1 MKAGT
6 WEKKAYDLYHQGVMA
21 AVADGEWHPSDEIH
35 AMILGPD
42 APRWDR
48 LSVSLCIDVLHM
60 VEGRLERRVVVDGDG
75 LLVDYEYRIA
85 EGKA

>member
-1 MKAGT
+1 MKAET
-6 WEKKAYDLYHQGVMA
+6 WEKKAYDLYKQGVMA
-21 AVADGEWHPSDEIH
+21 ALADGEWHPSDEIT

-42 APRWDR
+42 APRRDR

-60 VEGRLERRVVVDGDG
+60 VEGRLERRAVVDGDRC
-75 LLVDYEYRIA
+75 LVDYDYRIA